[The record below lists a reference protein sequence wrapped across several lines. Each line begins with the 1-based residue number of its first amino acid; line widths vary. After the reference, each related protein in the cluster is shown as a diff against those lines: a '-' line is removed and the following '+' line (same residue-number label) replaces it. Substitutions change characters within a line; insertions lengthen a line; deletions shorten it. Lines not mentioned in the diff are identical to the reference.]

1 MKLGLMNISCL
12 TTEFLIVRV
21 ILIDF
26 FFFLKVCYTVILIDV
41 DLTMFVSSSTALEPF
56 FSAAAS
62 QFVLGHQIPLPLWL
76 SLAPVVFGNCS
87 ALFLSLFS
95 SSLIKSNVPVHVLM
109 FKLHHKVLLS

>member
-1 MKLGLMNISCL
+1 MVGIFSRHTYELGLMNISCL
-12 TTEFLIVRV
+12 KTEFLIV
-21 ILIDF
+21 
-26 FFFLKVCYTVILIDV
+26 YVILIDV

-95 SSLIKSNVPVHVLM
+95 SSLIKSNVLVHVLM